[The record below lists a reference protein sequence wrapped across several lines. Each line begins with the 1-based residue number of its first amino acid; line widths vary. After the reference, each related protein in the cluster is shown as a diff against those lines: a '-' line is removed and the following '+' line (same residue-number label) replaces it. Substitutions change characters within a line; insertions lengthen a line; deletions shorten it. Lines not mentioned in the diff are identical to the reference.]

1 MIKAPAWAKGAHPTL
16 RGWVRNGELLKGQKI
31 SQKDIDE
38 WYGKEVAPAAPVVE
52 PEPVVEAPVAEPK
65 PEITEESLADLSKQE
80 IDDLALE
87 YDIEL
92 DRRTKK
98 ESMIQRFLNKIP
110 K

>member
-16 RGWVRNGELLKGQKI
+16 RGWVRNGELLKVQKI

-52 PEPVVEAPVAEPK
+52 PE